1 MKKSLIQNLSVNVVQ
16 LIVNQV
22 AGLGIFYVLSTSL
35 DKNSFGQINLSLA
48 ILLAVFNILS
58 LGIDQIAIKKIASGV
73 DINHVL
79 SLYII
84 HVLLSGLGFYL
95 VLFIGYYFF
104 PQASMFYSLLLLI
117 GIGKLMMFFSSP
129 LKQAANG
136 LERFRLLAYMSV
148 VSNLVRSIGLIALL
162 LTRHLNI
169 HTVIIIFI
177 LGDTA
182 ELLISIWLFKRKAAT
197 PFTIKWSIIGYRELL
212 LESLPQTGVVLIT
225 SALARF
231 DWIFIGF
238 ILSAI
243 KLAEYSF
250 AYKVFE
256 ISTLPLLAI
265 APLLIPKFTRFIQ
278 QKEMP
283 VAELKILVRVEMM
296 IAALTILLIN
306 IYWAP
311 VIDGITHGKYGL
323 INSTTIFILSL
334 CMPFLYLNNFLWTL
348 YFAQG
353 RMKMILSSFVIT
365 FLVNVIG
372 DLILIPFYK
381 NEGAAFAFLISCIV
395 QSVFYLRKNTITDL
409 KSIWYPIIPCTL
421 SALVSGFACRVFLGK
436 NWLIIPASIIIYCL
450 LLILFKQIRLS
461 DRQRLAKLFNL

>member
-1 MKKSLIQNLSVNVVQ
+1 MKKSLIQNLSVNAVQ

-48 ILLAVFNILS
+48 VLLAAFNILS
-58 LGIDQIAIKKIASGV
+58 LGIDQIAIKKIASGSNV
-73 DINHVL
+73 NHVL

-95 VLFIGYYFF
+95 ILFIGYYFF
-104 PQASMFYSLLLLI
+104 PQASTFYSLLLFI
-117 GIGKLMMFFSSP
+117 GIGKLMMFFSTP

-148 VSNLVRSIGLIALL
+148 ISNMIRCIGLVILL

-169 HTVIIIFI
+169 HTVVIIFI

-182 ELLISIWLFKRKAAT
+182 ELLISTWLFKFKTAT
-197 PFTIKWSIIGYRELL
+197 PFTIKWSIIGYKELL

-238 ILSAI
+238 ILSAV

-265 APLLIPKFTRFIQ
+265 APLLIPKFTKLIQ
-278 QKEMP
+278 QKEIP
-283 VAELKILVRVEMM
+283 VPELKILIKVEMI
-296 IAALTILLIN
+296 IAPLTILLIN
-306 IYWAP
+306 VYWAP
-311 VIDGITHGKYGL
+311 IIDGITHGKYGL

-348 YFAQG
+348 YFAQS
-353 RMKMILSSFVIT
+353 RMKMILSSFIIT

-372 DLILIPFYK
+372 DIILIPFYK

-395 QSVFYLRKNTITDL
+395 QSIFYLKKNTIIEL
-409 KSIWYPIIPCTL
+409 KTIWYPLIPCML
-421 SALVSGFACRVFLGK
+421 CALVSGFACRMFLNN
-436 NWLIIPASIIIYCL
+436 NWLIIPASIIIYLL
-450 LLILFKQIRLS
+450 LLIVFKQIRFS
-461 DRQRLAKLFNL
+461 DRQKLVRLFNL